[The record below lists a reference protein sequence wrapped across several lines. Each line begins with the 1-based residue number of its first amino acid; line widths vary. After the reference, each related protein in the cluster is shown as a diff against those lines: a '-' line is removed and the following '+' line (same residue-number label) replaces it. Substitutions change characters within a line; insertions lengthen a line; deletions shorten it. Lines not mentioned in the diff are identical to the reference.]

1 MSESL
6 LVSWQTYLN
15 IIGIGLL
22 AFLVSALLI
31 QFLPLPNMPGQTPT
45 VIAIVATAGYLFTKW
60 QKKEN

>member
-1 MSESL
+1 VIHQSR
-6 LVSWQTYLN
+6 
-15 IIGIGLL
+15 LL